1 MTPSFLL
8 PSILALHIAV
18 AAEPTIRV
26 LLFDEVNLDAQ
37 SREAFR
43 TKAMEILNRAGVAST
58 WLDCPPRTSPE
69 TPDRCAEEFNESD
82 FVIRILPRLMIGND
96 LALGSS
102 VAGQGG
108 GVYGLIYYPNV
119 ERTAR
124 LVEVSTPMMLALA
137 TVHEI
142 GHLILGSQAHWPAGI
157 MHPRWDQKAV
167 AEMVQMNR
175 FFNKSQS
182 RQLQQRL
189 LRRLAS
195 R

>member
-1 MTPSFLL
+1 VTLL
-8 PSILALHIAV
+8 HRPLSAPRMEHVDGA
-18 AAEPTIRV
+18 RV
-26 LLFDEVNLDAQ
+26 EGDED
-37 SREAFR
+37 
-43 TKAMEILNRAGVAST
+43 ST
-58 WLDCPPRTSPE
+58 VDK
-69 TPDRCAEEFNESD
+69 
-82 FVIRILPRLMIGND
+82 
-96 LALGSS
+96 
-102 VAGQGG
+102 
-108 GVYGLIYYPNV
+108 
-119 ERTAR
+119 R

-157 MHPRWDQKAV
+157 MHPRWERKGV